1 MLTAKEL
8 ECVPEVVV
16 SPLSIVDFDKLE
28 VDCLNEVYF
37 TESFNYLTI

>member
-8 ECVPEVVV
+8 EALPEIVVA
-16 SPLSIVDFDKLE
+16 PSIVDFDKLE

-37 TESFNYLTI
+37 TEPFNFLTL